1 MKTLSEVVLSVG
13 RVGQVELRSWV
24 ERGWVV
30 ASQVGEAELHFS
42 EIDIARVELICDLRH
57 DMMVD
62 EETMPLVL
70 SLLDQVYALRRQMN
84 VLTGPIQQQPEAVRR
99 AILDQLKPRD

>member
-1 MKTLSEVVLSVG
+1 VKTLSEVVLSVG

-30 ASQVGEAELHFS
+30 ASQAGEAELHFS

-84 VLTGPIQQQPEAVRR
+84 VLTGAIQQQPEAVRR